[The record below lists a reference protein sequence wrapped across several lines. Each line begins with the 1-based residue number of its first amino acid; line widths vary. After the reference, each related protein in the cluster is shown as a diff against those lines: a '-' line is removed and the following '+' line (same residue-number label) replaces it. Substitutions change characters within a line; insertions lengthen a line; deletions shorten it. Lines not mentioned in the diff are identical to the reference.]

1 MTGPVFR
8 FDDISRSEDGDAL
21 SGSCL
26 VAAEMPFFNGHFPDF
41 PIMPAAA
48 QIEMIHSLLQ
58 QHTDWNAIIAGGRG
72 LKFSGR
78 IRPGDNLT
86 VRVRHTASG
95 RISFSVENRTSVVSK
110 GVLQLAGGA
119 LD

>member
-1 MTGPVFR
+1 MTGPVFS
-8 FDDISRSEDGDAL
+8 FNGISRSEDGNTL

-26 VAAEMPFFNGHFPDF
+26 VTVEMPFFNGHFPDC

-58 QHTDWNAIIAGGRG
+58 QHSDWNGIITGGRG

-86 VRVRHTASG
+86 VRVQRTASG
-95 RISFSVENRTSVVSK
+95 GISFSVENRTNVVSK
-110 GVLQLAGGA
+110 GVLQLSRWRP
-119 LD
+119 